1 MSCNTRYWHGMSC
14 SAPDKPSNSALASE
28 NKSALSALM
37 AAREAQDVKWFNS
50 DSVSESNAMRSYAA
64 PQQKPSPNSGKK

>member
-28 NKSALSALM
+28 NNKSLAALK
-37 AAREAQDVKWFNS
+37 AAREAQDAKWN
-50 DSVSESNAMRSYAA
+50 YAA
-64 PQQKPSPNSGKK
+64 PQQQSTTNSNKK

>member
-14 SAPDKPSNSALASE
+14 SAPDKPANSALASE

-37 AAREAQDVKWFNS
+37 AAREAQDVKWN
-50 DSVSESNAMRSYAA
+50 YAA
-64 PQQKPSPNSGKK
+64 PTQPSPNSGKK